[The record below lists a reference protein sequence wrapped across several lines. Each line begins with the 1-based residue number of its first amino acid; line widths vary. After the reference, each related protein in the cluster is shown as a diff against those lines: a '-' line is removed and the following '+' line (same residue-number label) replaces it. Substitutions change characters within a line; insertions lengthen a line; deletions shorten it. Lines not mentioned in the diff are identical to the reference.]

1 MPLDTVSGK
10 QSQTG
15 THDRRSEVRMTVVE
29 AVLLSTLERPAEAES
44 TRTQNVSRR
53 GARVMT
59 QRIWEPG
66 TQLVIK
72 STRSDFW
79 AQARV
84 VYWRSF
90 SNSRYAIGLQFI
102 AQTGAWP
109 SDN

>member
-1 MPLDTVSGK
+1 MPLDIGSGK
-10 QSQTG
+10 QRPTG
-15 THDRRSEVRMTVVE
+15 TQDRRSEARTFAAE
-29 AVLLSTLERPAEAES
+29 PVLVSTLDRPTDIES
-44 TRTQNVSRR
+44 TRTQNISRR

-66 TQLVIK
+66 SQLVIK
-72 STRSDFW
+72 SSHSDFW

-102 AQTGAWP
+102 AQTGTWP
-109 SDN
+109 NEN